1 MKKFNKNMHIAN
13 PTMNGCSVFN
23 IILLL
28 KCNEAIAKP
37 IATNKI
43 NISIILTPIVYKIY
57 LDSIYTFS
65 PKVSGLSGSNCS
77 LAHITV
83 TKFSV
88 SDKLIIICWMI

>member
-23 IILLL
+23 IELLL

-43 NISIILTPIVYKIY
+43 NISILLTPIIYKKS
-57 LDSIYTFS
+57 LDSNYSFT
-65 PKVSGLSGSNCS
+65 PKVSDLSGSNYS
-77 LAHITV
+77 LTHITV
-83 TKFSV
+83 AKFLS
-88 SDKLIIICWMI
+88 SPPLMYF